1 MHMRAPLGLLFGAVL
16 MAVTACAT
24 GPTTPPSVNVT
35 GQWAGTW
42 AYENASVGS
51 GDIRGTFQQDGA
63 NVSGNFTI
71 SGPNVQNRVATVTG
85 TISGNEIKLSMPASG
100 YLTVTGNQ
108 MAGSVN
114 GLNVAKLTL
123 RKQ

>member
-1 MHMRAPLGLLFGAVL
+1 MRAPLGLLFGAVL
-16 MAVTACAT
+16 VAATACAT
-24 GPTTPPSVNVT
+24 GPAAPPSVDVS

-42 AYENASVGS
+42 AYENTTLGT
-51 GDIRGTFQQDGA
+51 GNIQGTFQQDGA
-63 NVSGNFTI
+63 NVTGNFTV
-71 SGPNVQNRVATVTG
+71 SGPNVINRVAIVTG
-85 TISGNEIKLSMPASG
+85 TVSGNEIKLSMPASG

-108 MAGSVN
+108 MTGSVN